1 MTSNIL
7 LFILF
12 VICIYFLINLMMNT
26 NRMFVTSP
34 KDSLLNMLLFS
45 SNSKEEDLNI
55 ASLEEN
61 VSGGEG
67 FDRYD
72 DEKLYLLNRNINI
85 NDREIVIDGNNLLFY
100 LKKLD
105 SDKHDYEYYLDKAIK
120 FCDRFNSDVYFV
132 IKLSNKEKIS
142 MEKKIKNKNLTIIIS
157 KGSTKS
163 RDDYAVVNVCSKLK
177 NPLVLTRDRYR
188 DITQTVLEKPDSYEI
203 YGKNKNIMKEN
214 NESYNILGKWTF
226 NDYMAGFSY
235 NESHQGLYEIL
246 PAKNLYNYVYLFN

>member
-72 DEKLYLLNRNINI
+72 DEKLYLLNQ
-85 NDREIVIDGNNLLFY
+85 
-100 LKKLD
+100 KK
-105 SDKHDYEYYLDKAIK
+105 KCHHFA
-120 FCDRFNSDVYFV
+120 
-132 IKLSNKEKIS
+132 
-142 MEKKIKNKNLTIIIS
+142 
-157 KGSTKS
+157 
-163 RDDYAVVNVCSKLK
+163 
-177 NPLVLTRDRYR
+177 
-188 DITQTVLEKPDSYEI
+188 
-203 YGKNKNIMKEN
+203 
-214 NESYNILGKWTF
+214 
-226 NDYMAGFSY
+226 
-235 NESHQGLYEIL
+235 
-246 PAKNLYNYVYLFN
+246 